1 MKMRTA
7 SLLTLIALLLLSS
20 CTIQLAKDIFDY
32 DENPFL
38 NPETIAEPHE
48 EGTIRFLA
56 FSDLHINRSATQSD
70 VTERYEEIIN
80 VIECGKKE
88 EKFDFIMNLGDLNDS
103 GDINEPRFIDF
114 IDALSASGIPSVN
127 LLGNHELHKTKD
139 KSIWENFFRGKEGL
153 YGPVGC
159 YRIGD
164 SLSIYALD
172 NSQRLFT
179 VKQLQYLEEAI
190 ASDESRYKILIMHEN
205 ITSGQA
211 DDHSSVLI
219 GTADTAERNR
229 VYRLM
234 AEYGASLMLYCYYY
248 CKKHGEDKEKLLAN
262 YKEIRAKDFLPL
274 LKESFWA
281 LLTPVIIL
289 GTIYSGICSPTESAV
304 ISVFYGLFVCIFI
317 YKTIKVRDL
326 GHVFMEGAKTYVNIL
341 FVIAAATAFA
351 RCLTMLRYP
360 QTISESVLA
369 LSDNRVV
376 ILLIMNVIMLVCG
389 MIIDNIPNIMILTPI
404 MAPIATAVGVDPVHF
419 GIIMTCNLAIG
430 MVTPPMGINLFVAA
444 GMTKI
449 PMLKLAR
456 ACVPFLIAFII
467 SLMIITFVP
476 GLSMALPGLIG

>member
-7 SLLTLIALLLLSS
+7 SLLTLIALLLFSS

-80 VIECGKKE
+80 VIECGKDE
-88 EKFDFIMNLGDLNDS
+88 FDFILNLGDLNDS
-103 GDINEPRFIDF
+103 GDINEPRFINF
-114 IDALSASGIPSVN
+114 IDALSALSASGIPSVN

-153 YGPVGC
+153 HGPVGC

-234 AEYGASLMLYCYYY
+234 AEYGAGLMLCGHHHMGDIKTPHKGFYELNLAAAHTCSSFLESEGYYY
-248 CKKHGEDKEKLLAN
+248 IGTLDTATGKLKIDCFKSSDSSL
-262 YKEIRAKDFLPL
+262 YREYEF
-274 LKESFWA
+274 
-281 LLTPVIIL
+281 
-289 GTIYSGICSPTESAV
+289 TI
-304 ISVFYGLFVCIFI
+304 
-317 YKTIKVRDL
+317 
-326 GHVFMEGAKTYVNIL
+326 
-341 FVIAAATAFA
+341 
-351 RCLTMLRYP
+351 
-360 QTISESVLA
+360 
-369 LSDNRVV
+369 
-376 ILLIMNVIMLVCG
+376 
-389 MIIDNIPNIMILTPI
+389 
-404 MAPIATAVGVDPVHF
+404 
-419 GIIMTCNLAIG
+419 
-430 MVTPPMGINLFVAA
+430 
-444 GMTKI
+444 
-449 PMLKLAR
+449 
-456 ACVPFLIAFII
+456 
-467 SLMIITFVP
+467 
-476 GLSMALPGLIG
+476 

>member
-7 SLLTLIALLLLSS
+7 SLLTLIALLLFSS

-80 VIECGKKE
+80 VIECGKDE
-88 EKFDFIMNLGDLNDS
+88 FDFILNLGDLNDS
-103 GDINEPRFIDF
+103 GDINEPRFINF
-114 IDALSASGIPSVN
+114 IDALSALSASGIPSVN

-153 YGPVGC
+153 HGPVGC

-211 DDHSSVLI
+211 GDHSSVLI

-234 AEYGASLMLYCYYY
+234 AEYGAGLMLCGHHHMGDIKTPHKGFYELNLAAAHTCSSFLESEGYYY
-248 CKKHGEDKEKLLAN
+248 IGTLDTATGKLKIDCFKSSDSSL
-262 YKEIRAKDFLPL
+262 YREYEF
-274 LKESFWA
+274 
-281 LLTPVIIL
+281 
-289 GTIYSGICSPTESAV
+289 TI
-304 ISVFYGLFVCIFI
+304 
-317 YKTIKVRDL
+317 
-326 GHVFMEGAKTYVNIL
+326 
-341 FVIAAATAFA
+341 
-351 RCLTMLRYP
+351 
-360 QTISESVLA
+360 
-369 LSDNRVV
+369 
-376 ILLIMNVIMLVCG
+376 
-389 MIIDNIPNIMILTPI
+389 
-404 MAPIATAVGVDPVHF
+404 
-419 GIIMTCNLAIG
+419 
-430 MVTPPMGINLFVAA
+430 
-444 GMTKI
+444 
-449 PMLKLAR
+449 
-456 ACVPFLIAFII
+456 
-467 SLMIITFVP
+467 
-476 GLSMALPGLIG
+476 

>member
-7 SLLTLIALLLLSS
+7 SLLTLIAILLLSS

-103 GDINEPRFIDF
+103 GDINELRFINF
-114 IDALSASGIPSVN
+114 IDALSASGIHSVN

-153 YGPVGC
+153 HGPVGC

-172 NSQRLFT
+172 NSQRIFT

-234 AEYGASLMLYCYYY
+234 AEYGAGLMLCGHHHMGDIKTPHKGFYELNLAAAHTCSSFLESEGYYY
-248 CKKHGEDKEKLLAN
+248 IGTLDTATGKLKIDCFKSSDSSL
-262 YKEIRAKDFLPL
+262 YREYEF
-274 LKESFWA
+274 
-281 LLTPVIIL
+281 
-289 GTIYSGICSPTESAV
+289 TI
-304 ISVFYGLFVCIFI
+304 
-317 YKTIKVRDL
+317 
-326 GHVFMEGAKTYVNIL
+326 
-341 FVIAAATAFA
+341 
-351 RCLTMLRYP
+351 
-360 QTISESVLA
+360 
-369 LSDNRVV
+369 
-376 ILLIMNVIMLVCG
+376 
-389 MIIDNIPNIMILTPI
+389 
-404 MAPIATAVGVDPVHF
+404 
-419 GIIMTCNLAIG
+419 
-430 MVTPPMGINLFVAA
+430 
-444 GMTKI
+444 
-449 PMLKLAR
+449 
-456 ACVPFLIAFII
+456 
-467 SLMIITFVP
+467 
-476 GLSMALPGLIG
+476 

>member
-38 NPETIAEPHE
+38 NSETIAEPHE

-103 GDINEPRFIDF
+103 GDINESNFIDF

-179 VKQLQYLEEAI
+179 VKQLQYLEEAL
-190 ASDESRYKILIMHEN
+190 ASDECRYKILIMHEN

-211 DDHSSVLI
+211 DDHSSVLM
-219 GTADTAERNR
+219 GTADTIERNR

-234 AEYGASLMLYCYYY
+234 AEYGAGLMLCGHHHMGDIKTPHKGFYELNLAAAHTCDSFLESEGYYY
-248 CKKHGEDKEKLLAN
+248 TGTLDTATGKLKIACFKSSDSSL
-262 YKEIRAKDFLPL
+262 YREYEF
-274 LKESFWA
+274 
-281 LLTPVIIL
+281 
-289 GTIYSGICSPTESAV
+289 TI
-304 ISVFYGLFVCIFI
+304 
-317 YKTIKVRDL
+317 
-326 GHVFMEGAKTYVNIL
+326 
-341 FVIAAATAFA
+341 
-351 RCLTMLRYP
+351 
-360 QTISESVLA
+360 
-369 LSDNRVV
+369 
-376 ILLIMNVIMLVCG
+376 
-389 MIIDNIPNIMILTPI
+389 
-404 MAPIATAVGVDPVHF
+404 
-419 GIIMTCNLAIG
+419 
-430 MVTPPMGINLFVAA
+430 
-444 GMTKI
+444 
-449 PMLKLAR
+449 
-456 ACVPFLIAFII
+456 
-467 SLMIITFVP
+467 
-476 GLSMALPGLIG
+476 